1 MTENQIKENIDNPAQ
16 LELLFRNDKKGFQKA
31 FYSVYKEISAHQ
43 AAKFWKSRLEQEF
56 STTINRTTSLSEILL
71 LFLTCAVTCF
81 FIQIPNI
88 FNFHYTDEIFYQRN
102 AGLIVVF
109 GIAAFLCISKKKFVL
124 RNIIISLLIFIGS
137 AVYVNLLPVNS
148 ESQSIILVYLHL
160 PFMLWCLLGLVYI
173 NFDIKNINL
182 KIDYIKFNGDLAI
195 WFVLILVS
203 GMILTFITLGLF
215 NAAGV
220 SIEEFYFDYILVCG
234 LVSTPII
241 STYIIK
247 HQSELTN
254 KLAPIIARLF
264 TPFVLLT
271 LICYLISIPIVG
283 HDPFHDRDFLIIF
296 NIMLL
301 GVMFLIIFS
310 VSETSKSEKQRF
322 NEIILLLMTFVAIL
336 IDLGALSAIIYR
348 LEEFGLTPNRIAVL
362 VSNLLILTNLIFILI
377 NLIQVNFMKRE
388 LPKVESTISKFL
400 YIYAFWT
407 ILVVFFFPLIFAF
420 K

>member
-31 FYSVYKEISAHQ
+31 FYSVYEEISAHQ

-173 NFDIKNINL
+173 NYDVKNINL

-195 WFVLILVS
+195 WFVLILVA

>member
-31 FYSVYKEISAHQ
+31 FYSVYEEISAHQ

>member
-1 MTENQIKENIDNPAQ
+1 
-16 LELLFRNDKKGFQKA
+16 
-31 FYSVYKEISAHQ
+31 
-43 AAKFWKSRLEQEF
+43 
-56 STTINRTTSLSEILL
+56 
-71 LFLTCAVTCF
+71 
-81 FIQIPNI
+81 
-88 FNFHYTDEIFYQRN
+88 
-102 AGLIVVF
+102 
-109 GIAAFLCISKKKFVL
+109 
-124 RNIIISLLIFIGS
+124 
-137 AVYVNLLPVNS
+137 
-148 ESQSIILVYLHL
+148 
-160 PFMLWCLLGLVYI
+160 MLWCLLGLVYI

-195 WFVLILVS
+195 WFVLILVA

-215 NAAGV
+215 NDAGV
-220 SIEEFYFDYILVCG
+220 SIEEFYFDYIVICG

-388 LPKVESTISKFL
+388 LTKVESTISKFL

-407 ILVVFFFPLIFAF
+407 ILVVFFFPLIFGF